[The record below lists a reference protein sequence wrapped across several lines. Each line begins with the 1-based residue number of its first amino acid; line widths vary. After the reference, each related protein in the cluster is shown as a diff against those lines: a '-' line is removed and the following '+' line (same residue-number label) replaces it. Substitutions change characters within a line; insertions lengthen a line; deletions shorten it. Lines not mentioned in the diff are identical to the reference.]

1 MLRIL
6 LIAAAV
12 LLSTG
17 ATLASPRHP
26 TPAELKNIHRFYF
39 AYGRCREYAPTGSTV
54 PEAENRVSKKACDR
68 RDKLTRK
75 FERQGFCSLKGFNFG
90 RPNKTTGECEA
101 LPGS

>member
-6 LIAAAV
+6 LITAAL

-17 ATLASPRHP
+17 PSPASPQHP
-26 TPAELKNIHRFYF
+26 TSADRKNLSEYYRAVY
-39 AYGRCREYAPTGSTV
+39 RCKEYAPYGSTV
-54 PEAENRVSKKACDR
+54 PEAENRVSKKACDL

-90 RPNKTTGECEA
+90 RPNRTTGECEA